1 MAFLYGMWACAFGA
15 LVVSFLNYFHRC
27 MNLKVSGVVGAIFG
41 TIISCALTPVETYH
55 ADGVI
60 LAAINGLVGGLLA
73 NGLMFAQ
80 SDFKFERLAH
90 EVTKVIGFA
99 YSFTALS
106 GGLFLLVMLVAYSD
120 FISYLVASFPCIVHG
135 RLSDAFHIR
144 NDRHVY
150 LRILM
155 GSVEQEQ

>member
-1 MAFLYGMWACAFGA
+1 MIIGIHHGVLYGMWACAFGA

-27 MNLKVSGVVGAIFG
+27 MNLKVSGLVGAIFG

-60 LAAINGLVGGLLA
+60 LAAMNGLVGGLLA

-99 YSFTALS
+99 YSFTCPIRRFIPLRNVGGIQRFYLLS
-106 GGLFLLVMLVAYSD
+106 CGILSLFCLWLPTRR
-120 FISYLVASFPCIVHG
+120 FSY
-135 RLSDAFHIR
+135 
-144 NDRHVY
+144 
-150 LRILM
+150 
-155 GSVEQEQ
+155 

>member
-1 MAFLYGMWACAFGA
+1 MQQGGVGYKLFTPHSTVVIEKGIFTNIDGVIVGIHHGVLYGMWACAFGA

-27 MNLKVSGVVGAIFG
+27 VNLKVSGVVGAIFG

-106 GGLFLLVMLVAYSD
+106 GG
-120 FISYLVASFPCIVHG
+120 FIPL
-135 RLSDAFHIR
+135 R
-144 NDRHVY
+144 NVSGIQRF
-150 LRILM
+150 
-155 GSVEQEQ
+155 